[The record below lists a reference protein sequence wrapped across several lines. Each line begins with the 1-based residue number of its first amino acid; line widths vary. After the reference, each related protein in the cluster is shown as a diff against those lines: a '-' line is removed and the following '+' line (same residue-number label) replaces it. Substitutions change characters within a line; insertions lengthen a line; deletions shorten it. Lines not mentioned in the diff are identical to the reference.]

1 MKQKM
6 FDMARRLSKK
16 SPSKFKLGCVISNK
30 NHVISVGFNNM
41 GKTHPK
47 IDGAWKT
54 LHAEAH
60 ALMGLSTKETNNC
73 TVYVYRETKDGVPA
87 MSKPCPLCET
97 ALREAGIKKVYYSVN
112 YSPYWEML
120 RLK

>member
-1 MKQKM
+1 
-6 FDMARRLSKK
+6 
-16 SPSKFKLGCVISNK
+16 
-30 NHVISVGFNNM
+30 M